1 MLLCGSVACQLRG
14 IWQCLR
20 PLLKTD
26 QRCCWTPYSAH
37 QQAPGLKIPGA
48 GEESLLKFHRTQPT
62 QSQVAAMWGW
72 LAFKQPNNRATEE
85 DWGSTCSP
93 PRKHWKTI
101 VEGSHLGSHTLF
113 FFSAFFSLY
122 KFSGLYML
130 YKFFTVEY
138 LRDHLVWWLLTKC
151 TTKSIACSF
160 PNSLA
165 PTPCYISLREE
176 AGGEL

>member
-1 MLLCGSVACQLRG
+1 MLLCRSVVCQLRG
-14 IWQCLR
+14 LWQCLQ

-26 QRCCWTPYSAH
+26 QRCCCTPYSAH

-48 GEESLLKFHRTQPT
+48 SEESLLKFHKIQPT

-72 LAFKQPNNRATEE
+72 LAFKQHNNRATEE
-85 DWGSTCSP
+85 DWGDNMLPTPQTLKDHCGGFP
-93 PRKHWKTI
+93 PGI
-101 VEGSHLGSHTLF
+101 
-113 FFSAFFSLY
+113 FFSAFFSLH
-122 KFSGLYML
+122 KFPGLYML

-138 LRDHLVWWLLTKC
+138 LRDHLVWGLLTKC

-165 PTPCYISLREE
+165 PTPYYISLREK
-176 AGGEL
+176 AGTEL